1 MPDVNNGKLGGGAV
15 LGTLNPSSQFFWR
28 AQYGEHL

>member
-1 MPDVNNGKLGGGAV
+1 MPDVNNGKLEGGM
-15 LGTLNPSSQFFWR
+15 LGTLDPSSQFFWR